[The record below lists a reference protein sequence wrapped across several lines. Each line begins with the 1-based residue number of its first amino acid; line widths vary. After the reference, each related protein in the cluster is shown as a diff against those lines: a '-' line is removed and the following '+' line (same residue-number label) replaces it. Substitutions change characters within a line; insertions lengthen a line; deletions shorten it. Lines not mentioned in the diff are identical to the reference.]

1 MKSIIPFEEVGE
13 REGGGRYS
21 DRQIIEAIKRKKA
34 VGREE

>member
-1 MKSIIPFEEVGE
+1 MIPFEGDGK

-21 DRQIIEAIKRKKA
+21 ERQIIEAIKRKKV